1 VWLKHLSKEK
11 ETSQKPMAE
20 GESTRFE
27 PKVGS
32 LMNDG
37 YPRWK
42 RVFWMIL
49 AALVLFM
56 IGKSILPELL
66 EAGKEGVAIV
76 RVEGPIL
83 DSYQTV
89 EELKT
94 FADDPLVKAIVIRI
108 DSPGGGVAPSQEIYN
123 AVNRVRREHNKTVVA
138 SMGTVAASGGYYIAV
153 ATDRILAN
161 PGTLTGSIGVIM
173 QMANF
178 QELLEKIG
186 VKSVVVKTG
195 KFKDLGSPFR
205 PMAEEER
212 QLLESVMNDTL
223 SQFIE
228 AVADGRSM
236 DASEV
241 EQLADGRVFTGRQ
254 AKSVLLIDEIG
265 DLHDAIKLAGELGG
279 IEGSPRVLETT
290 KPFSFQEFLESTFLG
305 GIRSLAP
312 SRFSSPLLY
321 LWVA

>member
-1 VWLKHLSKEK
+1 
-11 ETSQKPMAE
+11 
-20 GESTRFE
+20 
-27 PKVGS
+27 
-32 LMNDG
+32 MNDG

-49 AALVLFM
+49 VALVLFM

-123 AVNRVRREHNKTVVA
+123 AVKRVRREHNKTVVA

-205 PMAEEER
+205 PTA
-212 QLLESVMNDTL
+212 
-223 SQFIE
+223 
-228 AVADGRSM
+228 
-236 DASEV
+236 EV

-254 AKSVLLIDEIG
+254 ARSVLLIDEIG
-265 DLHDAIKLAGELGG
+265 DLQDAIKLAGELGG
-279 IEGSPRVLETT
+279 IEGTPRVLETT
-290 KPFSFQEFLESTFLG
+290 KPFSFQELLESTFLG

>member
-1 VWLKHLSKEK
+1 
-11 ETSQKPMAE
+11 M
-20 GESTRFE
+20 
-27 PKVGS
+27 
-32 LMNDG
+32 
-37 YPRWK
+37 
-42 RVFWMIL
+42 
-49 AALVLFM
+49 FM
-56 IGKSILPELL
+56 IGKAVLPELL
-66 EAGKEGVAIV
+66 VAGKDGVAIV
-76 RVEGPIL
+76 RVEGPIM
-83 DSYQTV
+83 DSSQTI
-89 EELKT
+89 EELEA
-94 FADDPLVKAIVIRI
+94 FAENPLVKAIVLRI

-123 AVNRVRREHNKTVVA
+123 AVKRVRKEHNKTVVA

-205 PMAEEER
+205 PMVEEER

-236 DASEV
+236 DATEV

-279 IEGSPRVLETT
+279 IEGTPRVLEIT

-305 GIRSLAP
+305 RIRSLGP
-312 SRFSSPLLY
+312 SRFSAPLLY

>member
-1 VWLKHLSKEK
+1 
-11 ETSQKPMAE
+11 MAE

-123 AVNRVRREHNKTVVA
+123 AVKRVRRENNKTVVA

-205 PMAEEER
+205 PMVEEER

-236 DASEV
+236 DTAEV

-254 AKSVLLIDEIG
+254 ARSVLLIDEIG
-265 DLHDAIKLAGELGG
+265 DLQDAIKLAGELGG
-279 IEGSPRVLETT
+279 IEGTPRVLETT
-290 KPFSFQEFLESTFLG
+290 KPFSFQELLESTFLG

>member
-1 VWLKHLSKEK
+1 
-11 ETSQKPMAE
+11 
-20 GESTRFE
+20 
-27 PKVGS
+27 
-32 LMNDG
+32 MNNG

-42 RVFWMIL
+42 RVVWMVLGGIIL
-49 AALVLFM
+49 FG
-56 IGKSILPELL
+56 IGKALLPEMLL
-66 EAGKEGVAIV
+66 AGKDGVAIV

-94 FADDPLVKAIVIRI
+94 FAENPLVKAIVVRI

-123 AVNRVRREHNKTVVA
+123 AVKRVRKEKNMTVVA

-186 VKSVVVKTG
+186 VKNIVVKSG
-195 KFKDLGSPFR
+195 KFKDIGSPFR
-205 PMAEEER
+205 PMQDEDR
-212 QLLESVMNDTL
+212 KILQSVMNDVHR
-223 SQFIE
+223 QFIE
-228 AVADGRSM
+228 VVAEGRSL
-236 DASEV
+236 DLAEV
-241 EQLADGRVFTGRQ
+241 ELLADGRVFTGQQ
-254 AKSVLLIDEIG
+254 AKSILLVDDIG

-279 IEGSPRVLETT
+279 IEGEPRVMETS
-290 KPFSFQEFLESTFLG
+290 KPFSFRNLLESTFLG
-305 GIRSLAP
+305 NVRAFTSTP
-312 SRFSSPLLY
+312 FSMPLLY

>member
-1 VWLKHLSKEK
+1 MLLS
-11 ETSQKPMAE
+11 
-20 GESTRFE
+20 G
-27 PKVGS
+27 
-32 LMNDG
+32 
-37 YPRWK
+37 
-42 RVFWMIL
+42 
-49 AALVLFM
+49 LVMFM
-56 IGKSILPELL
+56 IGKAVLPELL
-66 EAGKEGVAIV
+66 VAGKDGVAIV
-76 RVEGPIL
+76 RIEGPIM
-83 DSYQTV
+83 DSAQAV
-89 EELKT
+89 GELQD
-94 FADDPLVKAIVIRI
+94 FAEDPLVKAIVVRI

-123 AVNRVRREHNKTVVA
+123 AVKRVRREHNKTVVA

-173 QMANF
+173 QTANF

-205 PMAEEER
+205 PMMEEER
-212 QLLESVMNDTL
+212 LLLQSVMNDTL
-223 SQFIE
+223 SQFVE

-236 DASEV
+236 DAAEV

-279 IEGSPRVLETT
+279 IEGTPRVLETT

-305 GIRSLAP
+305 RIRSLAP
-312 SRFSSPLLY
+312 SRFSAPLLY

>member
-1 VWLKHLSKEK
+1 
-11 ETSQKPMAE
+11 
-20 GESTRFE
+20 
-27 PKVGS
+27 
-32 LMNDG
+32 MNDG

-42 RVFWMIL
+42 RVFWMFL

-56 IGKSILPELL
+56 VGKSILPELL
-66 EAGKEGVAIV
+66 EAGKDGVAIV

-83 DSYQTV
+83 DSYQTI
-89 EELKT
+89 EELKA
-94 FADDPLVKAIVIRI
+94 FAEDPLVKAIVIRI

-123 AVNRVRREHNKTVVA
+123 AVKRVRRENNKTVVA

-178 QELLEKIG
+178 QDLLEKIG

-205 PMAEEER
+205 PMLEEER
-212 QLLESVMNDTL
+212 QLLEAVMNDTL

-236 DASEV
+236 DATEV

-254 AKSVLLIDEIG
+254 AKSVLLVDEIG
-265 DLHDAIKLAGELGG
+265 DLQDAIKLAGELGG
-279 IEGSPRVLETT
+279 IEGVPRVLETT

-305 GIRSLAP
+305 GIRSLSP

-321 LWVA
+321 LWVV

>member
-1 VWLKHLSKEK
+1 
-11 ETSQKPMAE
+11 MAE

-123 AVNRVRREHNKTVVA
+123 AVKRVRKENNKTVVA

-205 PMAEEER
+205 PMVEEER

-228 AVADGRSM
+228 AVAEGRSM
-236 DASEV
+236 DTAEV

-254 AKSVLLIDEIG
+254 ARSVLLIDEIG
-265 DLHDAIKLAGELGG
+265 DLQDAIKLAGELGG
-279 IEGSPRVLETT
+279 IEGTPRVLETT
-290 KPFSFQEFLESTFLG
+290 KPFSFQELLESTFLG

>member
-1 VWLKHLSKEK
+1 ML
-11 ETSQKPMAE
+11 MA
-20 GESTRFE
+20 G
-27 PKVGS
+27 
-32 LMNDG
+32 
-37 YPRWK
+37 
-42 RVFWMIL
+42 
-49 AALVLFM
+49 LVMFM
-56 IGKSILPELL
+56 IGKAVLPELL
-66 EAGKEGVAIV
+66 VAGKEGVAIV
-76 RVEGPIL
+76 RVEGPIM
-83 DSYQTV
+83 DSSQTV
-89 EELKT
+89 EELQT
-94 FADDPLVKAIVIRI
+94 FADDPLVKAIVVRI

-123 AVNRVRREHNKTVVA
+123 AVKRVRKEQNKTVVA

-205 PMAEEER
+205 PMVEEDR

-236 DASEV
+236 DSAEV

-254 AKSVLLIDEIG
+254 AQSVLLIDEIG
-265 DLHDAIKLAGELGG
+265 DLHDAINLAGELSG
-279 IEGSPRVLETT
+279 IEGTPRVLETT

-305 GIRSLAP
+305 GVRSLAP
-312 SRFSSPLLY
+312 SRFSAPLLY
-321 LWVA
+321 LWVL

>member
-1 VWLKHLSKEK
+1 
-11 ETSQKPMAE
+11 
-20 GESTRFE
+20 
-27 PKVGS
+27 
-32 LMNDG
+32 MNVG

-42 RVFWMIL
+42 RVFWMVL

-89 EELKT
+89 EELKA

-123 AVNRVRREHNKTVVA
+123 AVKRVRREHNKTVVA

-178 QELLEKIG
+178 QELLAKIG

-195 KFKDLGSPFR
+195 QFKDLGSPFR
-205 PMAEEER
+205 PMVEEER

-236 DASEV
+236 DAAEV

-254 AKSVLLIDEIG
+254 ARSVLLIDEIG
-265 DLHDAIKLAGELGG
+265 DLQDAIKLAGELGG
-279 IEGSPRVLETT
+279 IEGTPRVLETT
-290 KPFSFQEFLESTFLG
+290 KPFSFQELLESTFLG

>member
-1 VWLKHLSKEK
+1 MS
-11 ETSQKPMAE
+11 
-20 GESTRFE
+20 
-27 PKVGS
+27 
-32 LMNDG
+32 DG
-37 YPRWK
+37 YPSWK
-42 RVFWMIL
+42 RVFWMLL
-49 AALVLFM
+49 AGLVMFM
-56 IGKSILPELL
+56 IGKAIVPELL
-66 EAGKEGVAIV
+66 EVGKEGVAIV
-76 RVEGPIL
+76 RVEGPIM
-83 DSYQTV
+83 DSSQAV
-89 EELKT
+89 EELQV
-94 FADDPLVKAIVIRI
+94 FGDDPLVKAIVVRI

-123 AVNRVRREHNKTVVA
+123 AVKRVRREQNKTVVA

-178 QELLEKIG
+178 QELLEKVG

-205 PMAEEER
+205 PMAEEDRE
-212 QLLESVMNDTL
+212 LLESVMHDTL

-236 DASEV
+236 DAAEV
-241 EQLADGRVFTGRQ
+241 EVLADGRVFTGRQ

-279 IEGSPRVLETT
+279 IEGTPRVVETQ

-305 GIRSLAP
+305 RIRNLAP
-312 SRFSSPLLY
+312 SRFSAPLLY

>member
-1 VWLKHLSKEK
+1 
-11 ETSQKPMAE
+11 MAE

-49 AALVLFM
+49 VALVLFM

-123 AVNRVRREHNKTVVA
+123 AVKRVRREHNKTRH
-138 SMGTVAASGGYYIAV
+138 Y
-153 ATDRILAN
+153 
-161 PGTLTGSIGVIM
+161 
-173 QMANF
+173 
-178 QELLEKIG
+178 
-186 VKSVVVKTG
+186 
-195 KFKDLGSPFR
+195 
-205 PMAEEER
+205 
-212 QLLESVMNDTL
+212 
-223 SQFIE
+223 
-228 AVADGRSM
+228 ADGQFSGIIRENWCKKRGGQNW
-236 DASEV
+236 EV
-241 EQLADGRVFTGRQ
+241 
-254 AKSVLLIDEIG
+254 
-265 DLHDAIKLAGELGG
+265 
-279 IEGSPRVLETT
+279 
-290 KPFSFQEFLESTFLG
+290 
-305 GIRSLAP
+305 
-312 SRFSSPLLY
+312 
-321 LWVA
+321 